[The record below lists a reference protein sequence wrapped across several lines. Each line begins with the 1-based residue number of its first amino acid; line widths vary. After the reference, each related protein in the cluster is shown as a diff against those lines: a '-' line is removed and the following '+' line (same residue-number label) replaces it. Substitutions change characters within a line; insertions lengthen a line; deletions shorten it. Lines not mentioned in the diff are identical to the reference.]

1 MGRGAWEEGS
11 FAGCSGSH
19 PAGSCFTASRAEIQL
34 NWGRSWGAV
43 CRSVNGAVLPG
54 ELVWLVGGCRYLVWC
69 IWVPVTATGGA
80 RGCHWV
86 LVLTRL
92 APRAE
97 DCLCTS
103 CPMDRPHGQQLDLA
117 FASRVQYVHL
127 RAKIKP
133 DLGAH
138 RVTKPRDLCSRS
150 CSCGAEEARCQL
162 GEGARWD
169 ADTGRSVPS
178 AALPQLLAHLAKQL
192 PAGAGV
198 LHADGQEVGN
208 SKRGERRHLWCEAG
222 LGAAAQEGSIW
233 T

>member
-1 MGRGAWEEGS
+1 MPPG
-11 FAGCSGSH
+11 
-19 PAGSCFTASRAEIQL
+19 AGS
-34 NWGRSWGAV
+34 
-43 CRSVNGAVLPG
+43 
-54 ELVWLVGGCRYLVWC
+54 YK
-69 IWVPVTATGGA
+69 
-80 RGCHWV
+80 
-86 LVLTRL
+86 
-92 APRAE
+92 APTAE
-97 DCLCTS
+97 DCLCTP

-138 RVTKPRDLCSRS
+138 CATKPRGLCSRS
-150 CSCGAEEARCQL
+150 CSCGAEEAWCQL

-198 LHADGQEVGN
+198 LHADGREVGN
-208 SKRGERRHLWCEAG
+208 SKQGERRHLWCEAG